1 MSHFIK
7 VCGITNTIDLSFIS
21 KTSIDAVGFNLYKKS
36 KRHIELVEAQALS
49 EYLPNSFQVFL
60 IFVNQPAQFVSK
72 CLKQIPNA
80 IPQFHGEED
89 REYCES
95 FGANYVKAIRIRP
108 NTDLEK
114 INQEYKSAKMLIFVS
129 FDEKEYGGTG
139 QTFDL
144 NLLGDRIITPYL
156 VAGGIDASNF
166 KEALLLNNCI
176 GIDVCSSVE
185 KEPGIKDHSKLKN
198 LIEKVRSFHV

>member
-1 MSHFIK
+1 M
-7 VCGITNTIDLSFIS
+7 
-21 KTSIDAVGFNLYKKS
+21 
-36 KRHIELVEAQALS
+36 S

-95 FGANYVKAIRIRP
+95 FGANYVKAIRVRP

-114 INQEYKSAKMLIFVS
+114 INQEYKSAKMLIFDS

-144 NLLGDRIITPYL
+144 NLLGDRITTPYL

>member
-7 VCGITNTIDLSFIS
+7 VCGITNSTDLSFIT
-21 KTSIDAVGFNLYKKS
+21 KTNIDAVGFNLYEKS
-36 KRHIELVEAQALS
+36 KRHIELGEAKALS
-49 EYLPNSFQVFL
+49 EYLPDSHQVFL
-60 IFVNQPAQFVSK
+60 IFVNQSSQFVSK
-72 CLKQIPNA
+72 CLKKIPNA

-89 REYCES
+89 KEYCES
-95 FGANYVKAIRIRP
+95 FGANYVKAIRIKP
-108 NTDLEK
+108 NSDLEK
-114 INQEYKSAKMLIFVS
+114 INQEYKSAKMLIFDS
-129 FDEKEYGGTG
+129 FDENEYGGTG

-144 NLLGDRIITPYL
+144 ELIGDTVTTPYL

-166 KEALLLNNCI
+166 KEALLLKNCI

-185 KEPGIKDHSKLKN
+185 KEPGIKDHSKLIN

>member
-7 VCGITNTIDLSFIS
+7 VCGITNTTDLSFIS
-21 KTSIDAVGFNLYKKS
+21 KANIDAVGFNLYKKS
-36 KRHIELVEAQALS
+36 KRHIELVEAKALA

-114 INQEYKSAKMLIFVS
+114 INQEYKSAKMLIFDS

-144 NLLGDRIITPYL
+144 NLLGDSITTPYL
-156 VAGGIDASNF
+156 VAGGIFGFRQQHRAC
-166 KEALLLNNCI
+166 AL
-176 GIDVCSSVE
+176 E
-185 KEPGIKDHSKLKN
+185 TFSK
-198 LIEKVRSFHV
+198 RSPQAFLQRLTALQDTQEVSKPCL

>member
-7 VCGITNTIDLSFIS
+7 VCGITNSTDLSFIT
-21 KTSIDAVGFNLYKKS
+21 KTNIDAVGFNLYGKS
-36 KRHIELVEAQALS
+36 KRHIELGDAKILS
-49 EYLPNSFQVFL
+49 KYLPNSYQVFL

-72 CLKQIPNA
+72 CLKKIPNA

-89 REYCES
+89 KEYCES
-95 FGANYVKAIRIRP
+95 FGANYVKAIRVKP

-114 INQEYKSAKMLIFVS
+114 INQEYKSAKMLIFDS
-129 FDEKEYGGTG
+129 FDENEYGGTG

-144 NLLGDRIITPYL
+144 KLIGDTVTIPYL

-166 KEALLLNNCI
+166 KEALLLKNCI

-185 KEPGIKDHSKLKN
+185 KEPGIKDHSKLIN
-198 LIEKVRSFHV
+198 LIERVRSFHV

>member
-7 VCGITNTIDLSFIS
+7 VCGITNTTDLSFIS
-21 KTSIDAVGFNLYKKS
+21 KTNIDAVGFNLYKES
-36 KRHIELVEAQALS
+36 KRHIELID
-49 EYLPNSFQVFL
+49 SFQVFL

-108 NTDLEK
+108 NTDIEK
-114 INQEYKSAKMLIFVS
+114 INQEYKSAKMLIFDS

-144 NLLGDRIITPYL
+144 NLLGDRITTPYL

>member
-7 VCGITNTIDLSFIS
+7 VCGITNSIDLSFIT
-21 KTSIDAVGFNLYKKS
+21 KTNIDAVGFNLYEKS
-36 KRHIELVEAQALS
+36 KRHIELGEAKAFS
-49 EYLPNSFQVFL
+49 EYLPNSYQVFL
-60 IFVNQPAQFVSK
+60 IFVNQSSQFVSK
-72 CLKQIPNA
+72 CLKKIPNA

-89 REYCES
+89 KEYCES
-95 FGANYVKAIRIRP
+95 FGANYVKAIRVKP
-108 NTDLEK
+108 NTDLEM
-114 INQEYKSAKMLIFVS
+114 INQEYKSAKMLIFDS
-129 FDEKEYGGTG
+129 FDENEYGGTG

-144 NLLGDRIITPYL
+144 ELIGDTVTTPYL

-166 KEALLLNNCI
+166 KEALLLKNCI

-185 KEPGIKDHSKLKN
+185 KEPGIKDHSKLIN

>member
-7 VCGITNTIDLSFIS
+7 VCGITNSTDLSFIT
-21 KTSIDAVGFNLYKKS
+21 KTNIDAVGFNLYGKS
-36 KRHIELVEAQALS
+36 KRHIELGDAKILS
-49 EYLPNSFQVFL
+49 KYLPNSYQVFL

-72 CLKQIPNA
+72 CLKKIPNA

-89 REYCES
+89 KEYCES
-95 FGANYVKAIRIRP
+95 FGANYVKAIRVKP

-114 INQEYKSAKMLIFVS
+114 INQEYKSAKMLIFDS
-129 FDEKEYGGTG
+129 FDENEYGGTG

-144 NLLGDRIITPYL
+144 KLIGDTVTIPYL

-166 KEALLLNNCI
+166 KEALLLKNCI

-185 KEPGIKDHSKLKN
+185 KEPGIKDHSKLKK